1 MIPVK
6 FGIAFTAVHL
16 NQSGALVTVYT
27 DGSVLLTHGGTE
39 MGQGLH
45 TKMVQVA
52 ATTLGIPA
60 AKVHVME
67 TSTDKVRPA
76 VHTLSTHYEIS
87 TLSTSY
93 THYLGAQHPAH
104 RRERGV
110 RPERDGGVRGVQ
122 DDQLQ
127 ARQVQEVQPVRCMGG
142 LGQGSLL

>member
-76 VHTLSTHYEIS
+76 VHTLSTHYKSNLS
-87 TLSTSY
+87 TLSNNYTYYLYTIKYLPYLLSTIY

-104 RRERGV
+104 RRQRGI
-110 RPERDGGVRGVQ
+110 
-122 DDQLQ
+122 
-127 ARQVQEVQPVRCMGG
+127 
-142 LGQGSLL
+142 

>member
-67 TSTDKVRPA
+67 TSTDKVGPA
-76 VHTLSTHYEIS
+76 GHTAIHYLYTVYTIHAIS
-87 TLSTSY
+87 IHYQY
-93 THYLGAQHPAH
+93 THYISIHTI
-104 RRERGV
+104 
-110 RPERDGGVRGVQ
+110 
-122 DDQLQ
+122 
-127 ARQVQEVQPVRCMGG
+127 
-142 LGQGSLL
+142 

>member
-76 VHTLSTHYEIS
+76 VHTLSTHYKIS
-87 TLSTSY
+87 TLSNSY

-104 RRERGV
+104 RRERGI
-110 RPERDGGVRGVQ
+110 
-122 DDQLQ
+122 
-127 ARQVQEVQPVRCMGG
+127 
-142 LGQGSLL
+142 

>member
-67 TSTDKVRPA
+67 TSTDKVGPA
-76 VHTLSTHYEIS
+76 VHTLSILVLQKVPSE
-87 TLSTSY
+87 
-93 THYLGAQHPAH
+93 ANPK
-104 RRERGV
+104 V
-110 RPERDGGVRGVQ
+110 RNHGEGPY
-122 DDQLQ
+122 
-127 ARQVQEVQPVRCMGG
+127 
-142 LGQGSLL
+142 

>member
-87 TLSTSY
+87 TLSTSN

-104 RRERGV
+104 RRQRGI
-110 RPERDGGVRGVQ
+110 
-122 DDQLQ
+122 
-127 ARQVQEVQPVRCMGG
+127 
-142 LGQGSLL
+142 

>member
-1 MIPVK
+1 MNSTIFTSDWMMTRCCRGVAMIPVK

-52 ATTLGIPA
+52 ATSLGIPA

-67 TSTDKVRPA
+67 TSTDKVGPA
-76 VHTLSTHYEIS
+76 GHTLSIHSVHY
-87 TLSTSY
+87 
-93 THYLGAQHPAH
+93 P
-104 RRERGV
+104 
-110 RPERDGGVRGVQ
+110 
-122 DDQLQ
+122 
-127 ARQVQEVQPVRCMGG
+127 
-142 LGQGSLL
+142 